1 MNITAKLKG
10 KNMGQ
15 YYRYINIDKKIIV
28 SANHGLKLT
37 EHSWL
42 GNNEVVI
49 PIEQLVKTEWQG
61 DRVIQLGDYAEVMDA
76 STELRKEHLKFVEKI
91 KKEIGRT
98 NDKSLY
104 WIDEADEGEKFKEYT
119 LEELF
124 DLYNLKLEH
133 DSNNALI
140 PFNEKGQK
148 CSCDQFRYLY
158 NTKRKEYVDSFK
170 ILPSYIDV
178 YKSEILFTKL
188 DAYSLLIAIGN
199 GEGGGDYYGPD
210 ENLVGLWAM
219 TSDSIIISKKSPK
232 EYAEENPEVK
242 NYKELVPLFC
252 EHEPIENEALFM
264 QRLLRDAEEKKQG
277 VTLSY
282 KLDAEGVLEPKK
294 LEMLLEQHKRNVRS
308 KMQK

>member
-1 MNITAKLKG
+1 
-10 KNMGQ
+10 MGQ
-15 YYRYINIDKKIIV
+15 YYRYINIDKRIIV

-42 GNNEVVI
+42 GNNQVVI

-133 DSNNALI
+133 DSEGMPI

-170 ILPSYIDV
+170 ILPSYVDI
-178 YKSEILFTKL
+178 YKSEIFFTKL

-210 ENLVGLWAM
+210 KYIVGLWAT
-219 TSDSIIISKKSPK
+219 TSDSIIISEKSPK
-232 EYAEENPEVK
+232 EYAEENPEVE
-242 NYKELVPLFC
+242 NYKEFIPLFC
-252 EHEPIENEALFM
+252 ENEPIENEALFM
-264 QRLLRDAEEKKQG
+264 QGLLRDVEEKKQG
-277 VTLSY
+277 ATLSY

>member
-1 MNITAKLKG
+1 
-10 KNMGQ
+10 MGQ
-15 YYRYINIDKKIIV
+15 YYKYINIDKRIIV

-49 PIEQLVKTEWQG
+49 PIEQLVKNEWQG
-61 DRVIQLGDYAEVMDA
+61 DRVIQLGDYAEGMDA
-76 STELRKEHLKFVEKI
+76 STELRKEHLKFIEKI

-104 WIDEADEGEKFKEYT
+104 WVDEADEGEKFKEYP

-124 DLYNLKLEH
+124 DSYDLKLEH
-133 DSNNALI
+133 DSEGMPI

-170 ILPSYIDV
+170 ILPSYVDI
-178 YKSEILFTKL
+178 YKSEIFFTKL

-210 ENLVGLWAM
+210 KDIVGLWAT
-219 TSDSIIISKKSPK
+219 TSDSIIISEKSPK
-232 EYAEENPEVK
+232 EYAEENPEVE
-242 NYKELVPLFC
+242 NYKEFIPLFC
-252 EHEPIENEALFM
+252 ENEPIENEALFM
-264 QRLLRDAEEKKQG
+264 QGLLRDVEEKKQG
-277 VTLSY
+277 ATLSY

>member
-1 MNITAKLKG
+1 
-10 KNMGQ
+10 MGQ

-42 GNNEVVI
+42 GNNQVVI
-49 PIEQLVKTEWQG
+49 PIEQLAKTEWQG
-61 DRVIQLGDYAEVMDA
+61 DRVIQLGDYAEGMAA
-76 STELRKEHLKFVEKI
+76 STKLKEKHLKFVEII
-91 KKEIGRT
+91 KKKIGT
-98 NDKSLY
+98 KSLY
-104 WIDEADEGEKFKEYT
+104 FGNVAEAGEKFKEYT

-133 DSNNALI
+133 DSEGTLI

-178 YKSEILFTKL
+178 YKSEIFFTKL

-210 ENLVGLWAM
+210 KEIVGLWAV
-219 TSDSIIISKKSPK
+219 TSDSIIISEKSPK
-232 EYAEENPEVK
+232 EYAEENPEVE
-242 NYKELVPLFC
+242 NYTELVPIFC

-264 QRLLRDAEEKKQG
+264 QGFLRDAEEKKQG